1 MSCQDPQGYDCAKAL
16 ERMAFFIDRELDP
29 TRQLTP

>member
-16 ERMAFFIDRELDP
+16 ERMAFFNSHMRFESL
-29 TRQLTP
+29 TRM